1 MTAELQGIHADPG
14 VFPFPLPADAFGTSD
29 GMRINFP
36 GLQEFGRRW
45 TEAAIQFRLL
55 PAMPT
60 RERWH
65 LLTSATS
72 TGPSEVSIFPE
83 ALDATGD
90 SGDGMGAL
98 ELAAEAGDERAFIQ
112 AARQIDWLERSAAD
126 FGRAVHLALK
136 AGAHLLARN
145 LAAEGAR
152 LHPEHPELQKMDRIL
167 APPRIVRT
175 HVPPDPS
182 VRANAEWLRTH
193 AAAYRGQWVA
203 LKNGMLVASAPTAR
217 ELKERL
223 PGVQGILL
231 TRVA

>member
-1 MTAELQGIHADPG
+1 M
-14 VFPFPLPADAFGTSD
+14 
-29 GMRINFP
+29 NFP
-36 GLQEFGRRW
+36 GLLEFGRGW
-45 TEAAIQFRLL
+45 PEDTMKHRLV

-60 RERWH
+60 RERWR
-65 LLTSATS
+65 LLTFATS
-72 TGPSEVSIFPE
+72 TGPSEVSIFPD

-126 FGRAVHLALK
+126 FSRAVHLALK

-152 LHPEHPELQKMDRIL
+152 LHPEHSELQKMDRVL
-167 APPRIVRT
+167 APPRIVCT

-193 AAAYRGQWVA
+193 AAGHRGRWVA
-203 LKNGMLVASAPTAR
+203 LKNGMLVASAPNAR
-217 ELKERL
+217 ELKEQL

-231 TRVA
+231 TRIA